1 MRGYNRKSVPRI
13 IPVTD
18 GELDAMKKDKDD
30 PRNPANDEQAPRE
43 DIQARI
49 DELEQALAETDDRWK
64 RTAAEFDNYRKRM
77 QRDMEMF
84 RRRER
89 ETVLMAW
96 IEVIDNME
104 RALADEGAASNPWY
118 EGVEAIHQQMLGV
131 LKKFGA
137 EPFDACGETFDPR
150 RHEAIATANMPGQPE
165 GLVVEVIQTGY
176 VMDGT
181 VLRHAKV
188 IPVKHS

>member
-1 MRGYNRKSVPRI
+1 MREQKPRAEPRI
-13 IPVTD
+13 IPVRVWEND
-18 GELDAMKKDKDD
+18 MKEQDDQMARQQDPAEPQDPAGE
-30 PRNPANDEQAPRE
+30 RVR
-43 DIQARI
+43 
-49 DELEQALAETDDRWK
+49 ELEQKLAETDDRWK

-77 QRDMEMF
+77 QRDIELM

-89 ETVLMAW
+89 ETVLLGW
-96 IEVIDNME
+96 IDVIDNME
-104 RALADEGAASNPWY
+104 RALAAEGAAANPWY

-137 EPFDACGETFDPR
+137 AQFDSRGESFDPQF
-150 RHEAIATANMPGQPE
+150 HEAIATANLPDKPE
-165 GLVVEVIQTGY
+165 GYIVEVIQTGY

-188 IPVKHS
+188 IPVRHN